1 VVVCTPNEKQILH
14 CGQDDKQK
22 ERMTKQRSSAVSF
35 GSQLFLLPFDAH
47 LLELAFFGFDGLGES
62 QNAKARSE

>member
-1 VVVCTPNEKQILH
+1 
-14 CGQDDKQK
+14 
-22 ERMTKQRSSAVSF
+22 MTKQRSSAVSF